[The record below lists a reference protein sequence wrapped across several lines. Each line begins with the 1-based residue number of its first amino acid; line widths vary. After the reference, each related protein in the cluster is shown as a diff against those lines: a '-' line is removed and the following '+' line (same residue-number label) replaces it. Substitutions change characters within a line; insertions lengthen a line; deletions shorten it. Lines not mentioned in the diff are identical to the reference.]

1 MSETTPGG
9 PLYLRGIQRR
19 AQNQQQKNSGD
30 QASEATKEEQRRK
43 AERKIRAVGKQLQ
56 LNDITIQRACDCFG
70 YFRDALKK
78 MQRPE
83 GVLGACLAL
92 AVRENLGAVA
102 ADGITEPKIIEQ
114 IESDIE
120 LKYIEKRKWFTM
132 IKNKFDF
139 SYSFAIK
146 TLLTLKSYKLN
157 IITNMQDS
165 KLWDIMKNIPVFV
178 HLKSQ
183 GSKKTMLDCLSHICN
198 SYNIKMPKYD
208 EKEVR
213 KVIQIEIPH

>member
-1 MSETTPGG
+1 M
-9 PLYLRGIQRR
+9 
-19 AQNQQQKNSGD
+19 
-30 QASEATKEEQRRK
+30 
-43 AERKIRAVGKQLQ
+43 
-56 LNDITIQRACDCFG
+56 
-70 YFRDALKK
+70 
-78 MQRPE
+78 
-83 GVLGACLAL
+83 L

-102 ADGITEPKIIEQ
+102 ADGITEPKVIEQ

-139 SYSFAIK
+139 LIFAIK

-183 GSKKTMLDCLSHICN
+183 GSKNYVRLPF
-198 SYNIKMPKYD
+198 SYLQFLQYQD
-208 EKEVR
+208 A
-213 KVIQIEIPH
+213 

>member
-30 QASEATKEEQRRK
+30 QASKATKEEQRRK

-102 ADGITEPKIIEQ
+102 ADGITEPKVIEQ

-198 SYNIKMPKYD
+198 SWSSTF
-208 EKEVR
+208 R
-213 KVIQIEIPH
+213 W